1 MNIQRLIEIADDL
14 GLSEKANE
22 LRFYSDR
29 LSSPDKDLILPLVG
43 EFSSGKTTLINSL
56 LDNPNL
62 ETASRATTASI
73 FEIRFGANEC
83 SAVIKGEDGVSIN
96 VEDVTNIKNESLK
109 NVDVVQVYDT
119 STRIG
124 SSTVL
129 VDTPGLSSNDPA
141 HRIALSSYLPNADAI
156 LLLTDV
162 NQQLT
167 RSLVDFLT
175 SSKLANKP
183 IYAIITKCD
192 TKTPE
197 EVRKAK
203 EYIERTIEIPFT
215 KIISVSATTGDMS
228 QFDEVISE
236 IQSNKNVIV
245 ENSINE
251 RVKGIAK
258 EIAGIITQLLKQGNS
273 TRELDEAIEEEQ
285 SKLDKLQRNIDLLL
299 DEAESRIEDKAN
311 RSLTQFSKSVFTQ
324 VDDIVKSQ
332 GRDCSNAVNSAVNST
347 AVIVMQNFQRDV
359 LSDILSLARSR
370 QSRMEEVPM
379 GVLESIDMTEN
390 AFNGFSTAVNLSEAG
405 HKLDKKIGYGVLT
418 ALAVGATIVT
428 VGAAAP
434 AAAVAGGAG
443 GATATGATAVSG
455 AAVAGGATA
464 ATTAAAS
471 TGTVIA
477 ADVATDVAATV
488 YTTQK
493 MKKLAKVGDAAIK
506 AKRFADNV
514 KGNMEEVQNYDS
526 EVGQK
531 TGMKRGIIET
541 TVGWVTEFFAK
552 PARQRA
558 VHNYIDGTLVPEFRQ
573 EILSNSSLIFRQIS
587 SLLRQEATTSS
598 ESIRSNLLQLKASLN
613 DRKEEH
619 ASKINTL
626 KQYSKE
632 LNAI

>member
-14 GLSEKANE
+14 GLGEKANE

-83 SAVIKGEDGVSIN
+83 SAVIKGEDGVSVN
-96 VEDVTNIKNESLK
+96 VENVADIKNSSLK
-109 NVDVVQVYDT
+109 DVEVVQVYDT

-175 SSKLANKP
+175 TSKLANKP

-197 EVRKAK
+197 EVEKAK
-203 EYIERTIEIPFT
+203 AYIERTIEIPFT
-215 KIISVSATTGDMS
+215 KIITVSATTGDMA
-228 QFDEVISE
+228 QFDEVVSE

-258 EIAGIITQLLKQGNS
+258 EMAGIITQLLKQGNS
-273 TRELDEAIEEEQ
+273 TRELDKAIEEEQ
-285 SKLDKLQRNIDLLL
+285 LKLDKLQRNIDSLLE
-299 DEAESRIEDKAN
+299 EAESRIEDKAN
-311 RSLTQFSKSVFTQ
+311 RSLSQFSKTVFSQ

-332 GRDCSNAVNSAVNST
+332 GRDCSNTVNSAVNST
-347 AVIVMQNFQRDV
+347 AVIVMQNFQKDV
-359 LSDILSLARSR
+359 MYDILSLARSR
-370 QSRMEEVPM
+370 QSRIEEVPM
-379 GVLESIDMTEN
+379 GVLESIELTEN
-390 AFNGFSTAVNLSEAG
+390 AFNGFSSAVDLSEAG
-405 HKLDKKIGYGVLT
+405 HKFDKKIGYGVLT

-428 VGAAAP
+428 AGAAAP
-434 AAAVAGGAG
+434 AAAGGTA
-443 GATATGATAVSG
+443 ATGATAVSG

-488 YTTQK
+488 YTTRK
-493 MKKLAKVGDAAIK
+493 MKKLAKIGDAAIK
-506 AKRFADNV
+506 AKKIADNV
-514 KGNMEEVQNYDS
+514 KGNMEDVQDYDA
-526 EVGQK
+526 EVGHK
-531 TGMKRGIIET
+531 VGMKRGIIET

-587 SLLRQEATTSS
+587 SLLRQEATAGS
-598 ESIRSNLLQLKASLN
+598 ESIRTNLLQLKASLN
-613 DRKEEH
+613 ERKEEH

>member
-14 GLSEKANE
+14 GLGEKANE

-29 LSSPDKDLILPLVG
+29 LSSPDKDLILPLIG

-56 LDNPNL
+56 LDNPKL

-83 SAVIKGEDGVSIN
+83 SAVINGEDGVSVN
-96 VEDVTNIKNESLK
+96 VENVADIKNASLK
-109 NVDVVQVYDT
+109 NVEVVQVYDT

-124 SSTVL
+124 TSTVL

-175 SSKLANKP
+175 TSKLANKP

-215 KIISVSATTGDMS
+215 KIIPVSATTGDMD
-228 QFDEVISE
+228 QFDEIISE
-236 IQSNKNVIV
+236 IQSNKNIIV

-258 EIAGIITQLLKQGNS
+258 EMADVITQLLKQGNS
-273 TRELDEAIEEEQ
+273 TRELDKAIEEEQ
-285 SKLDKLQRNIDLLL
+285 LKLDKLQRNIDSLL

-311 RSLTQFSKSVFTQ
+311 RSLSQFSKSVFTQ

-347 AVIVMQNFQRDV
+347 AVIVMQNFQKDV
-359 LSDILSLARSR
+359 MYDVLSLARSR
-370 QSRMEEVPM
+370 QSRIEEVPM
-379 GVLESIDMTEN
+379 GVLESIELTEN
-390 AFNGFSTAVNLSEAG
+390 AFNGFSSAVDLSEAG
-405 HKLDKKIGYGVLT
+405 HKFDKKIGYGVLT

-434 AAAVAGGAG
+434 AAAAAGGTAAA
-443 GATATGATAVSG
+443 GATTSG
-455 AAVAGGATA
+455 AAAAGGATA

-493 MKKLAKVGDAAIK
+493 MKKLAKIGDAAIK
-506 AKRFADNV
+506 AKKIADNV
-514 KGNMEEVQNYDS
+514 KGNMEEVQNYDA
-526 EVGQK
+526 EAGQK
-531 TGMKRGIIET
+531 AGMKRGIIET

-598 ESIRSNLLQLKASLN
+598 ESIRANLLQLKTSLN
-613 DRKEEH
+613 ERKEEYT
-619 ASKINTL
+619 SKINRL

>member
-1 MNIQRLIEIADDL
+1 MNIQRLIEIAEDL
-14 GLSEKANE
+14 GLGEKANE
-22 LRFYSDR
+22 LRFYSER

-83 SAVIKGEDGVSIN
+83 SAVIKGEDGVLVN
-96 VEDVTNIKNESLK
+96 VENVADIKNAALK
-109 NVDVVQVYDT
+109 DVEVVQVYDT

-175 SSKLANKP
+175 TSKLANKP

-197 EVRKAK
+197 EVDRAK

-215 KIISVSATTGDMS
+215 KIITISATTGDLA

-236 IQSNKNVIV
+236 IQANKNEIV

-251 RVKGIAK
+251 RVNCIAK
-258 EIAGIITQLLKQGNS
+258 EIAGIITQLLKQSNS
-273 TRELDEAIEEEQ
+273 TRELDKAIEEEQ
-285 SKLDKLQRNIDLLL
+285 TKLDKLQRNIDSLLE
-299 DEAESRIEDKAN
+299 EAESRIEDKTN
-311 RSLTQFSKSVFTQ
+311 RSLSQFSKSVFTQ
-324 VDDIVKSQ
+324 VDEIVKAQ

-347 AVIVMQNFQRDV
+347 AVIVMQNFQKDV
-359 LSDILSLARSR
+359 VSDILSLARSR
-370 QSRMEEVPM
+370 QSRIEEVPM
-379 GVLESIDMTEN
+379 GVLESIELTDN
-390 AFNGFSTAVNLSEAG
+390 VFNGFSSAVDLSEAG
-405 HKLDKKIGYGVLT
+405 HKFDKKIGYGVLT

-428 VGAAAP
+428 VGATAP
-434 AAAVAGGAG
+434 VAAAAGGTVA
-443 GATATGATAVSG
+443 SG

-464 ATTAAAS
+464 ATTAVAS

-488 YTTQK
+488 YTTRK
-493 MKKLAKVGDAAIK
+493 MKKLAQIGDTAIK
-506 AKRFADNV
+506 AKKLADNV
-514 KGNMEEVQNYDS
+514 KGNMEDLQNYDI
-526 EVGQK
+526 EVGHK
-531 TGMKRGIIET
+531 AGMKRGIIET

-573 EILSNSSLIFRQIS
+573 EILSTSNLIFRQIS

-598 ESIRSNLLQLKASLN
+598 ESIRANLLQLKASLN
-613 DRKEEH
+613 ERKEEH

>member
-1 MNIQRLIEIADDL
+1 MNIQRLIEIAEDL
-14 GLSEKANE
+14 SLGEKANE
-22 LRFYSDR
+22 LRFYADR
-29 LSSPDKDLILPLVG
+29 LSSPDKDLILPLIG

-73 FEIRFGANEC
+73 FEIRFGAQEC
-83 SAVIKGEDGVSIN
+83 SAIIKSSDGIA
-96 VEDVTNIKNESLK
+96 TNIDNVGDIKNANLN
-109 NVDVVQVYDT
+109 NVDVVNVYDT

-141 HRIALSSYLPNADAI
+141 HKIALSSYLPNADAI

-167 RSLVDFLT
+167 RTLVDFLT
-175 SSKLANKP
+175 TSRLANKP
-183 IYAIITKCD
+183 IYAVITKCD

-197 EVRKAK
+197 EVQKAK
-203 EYIERTIEIPFT
+203 AYIERTIEIPFT
-215 KIISVSATTGDMS
+215 KIISVSATSGDMT

-236 IQSNKNVIV
+236 IQANKNAIV
-245 ENSINE
+245 ENSINI

-258 EIAGIITQLLKQGNS
+258 EIADIINQLLKQSNS
-273 TRELDEAIEEEQ
+273 SSGLDKAIEEEQ
-285 SKLDKLQRNIDLLL
+285 RKLDKLHRNIDTLL
-299 DEAESRIEDKAN
+299 DEAESRMEEKAN
-311 RSLTQFSKSVFTQ
+311 RALAQFSKSVFTQ
-324 VDDIVKSQ
+324 VDDIVKSE
-332 GRDCSNAVNSAVNST
+332 GRDCSNSVNSAVNST
-347 AVIVMQNFQRDV
+347 AVIVMQNFQKDV
-359 LSDILSLARSR
+359 MYDILSLARSR
-370 QSRMEEVPM
+370 QSRIEEVPM
-379 GVLESIDMTEN
+379 GVLESIDLTEN
-390 AFNGFSTAVNLSEAG
+390 AFNGFSTTVDLSEAG
-405 HKLDKKIGYGVLT
+405 HKFDKKIGYGVLT
-418 ALAVGATIVT
+418 ALAVGATIIT

-434 AAAVAGGAG
+434 AAAAAGGAAVAGGGAASGAAAAG
-443 GATATGATAVSG
+443 G

-464 ATTAAAS
+464 AS
-471 TGTVIA
+471 TGAVIA

-493 MKKLAKVGDAAIK
+493 MKKLAKVGEVARK
-506 AKRFADNV
+506 AKKFTDSVKDNLEDAQ
-514 KGNMEEVQNYDS
+514 KYNE

-573 EILSNSSLIFRQIS
+573 EILSTSSLIFRQIS
-587 SLLRQEATTSS
+587 NLLRQEATTCS
-598 ESIRSNLLQLKASLN
+598 ESIQTNLHNLKNSLKE
-613 DRKEEH
+613 RQEEH
-619 ASKINTL
+619 ASKINIL